1 MTTTNTHDEL
11 LNSQVKKMPHAPNRE
26 MHNLSLSDTFG
37 ITLSP
42 IMKKGKPVLDANGEV
57 THKDKEI
64 KAFKE
69 PGPLTPAHN
78 PHYKFPKQD
87 LIMFLMALSNRD
99 TIYLQGHSGTGKTE
113 MVTQIASRLNYN
125 VVQVNFDGHL
135 LRGDLV
141 GDVKIVKGAT
151 KFRYGL
157 VPLGFTLPG
166 TILLFDEVDAVAPET
181 AFVLQRAVSGDRKM
195 LLHET
200 NELFELHPQNCITA
214 TANTSG
220 MGDDS
225 SLYVAGTN
233 IQNFSFQNRWDTV
246 MQIEYLSPEDE
257 EYILKEMFPKAD
269 SSIIKSVVQVMSNAR
284 ENFKGGKLSQPLTT
298 RDSIRWLQKISAWPL
313 PMMTAEY
320 TFLNRMTPE
329 DAMAVAEIIQRIFR
343 LPKKDSNKYVK
354 RSTSKKAL

>member
-1 MTTTNTHDEL
+1 MTDLNQDL
-11 LNSQVKKMPHAPNRE
+11 VNSQVSKIPHADSRD
-26 MHNLSLSDTFG
+26 MVDVSLSATFG
-37 ITLSP
+37 IQLGP
-42 IMKKGKPVLDANGEV
+42 IMKKGQPVKDEQGNIQ
-57 THKDKEI
+57 HKDKMI
-64 KAFKE
+64 KGFAA
-69 PGPLTPAHN
+69 PGPLTPAIN

-87 LIMFLMALSNRD
+87 LIMFLMAMSNRD

-113 MVTQIASRLNYN
+113 MVTQIAARLNYN

-141 GDVKIVKGAT
+141 GDVKIVNGAT

-200 NELFELHPQNCITA
+200 NEIFELHPQNCIVA
-214 TANTSG
+214 TANTTG

-233 IQNFSFQNRWDTV
+233 VQNFSFQNRWDTV
-246 MQIEYLSPEDE
+246 MQIDYLSPEDE
-257 EYILKEMFPKAD
+257 EDILKKMFPAAD
-269 SSIIKSVVQVMSNAR
+269 VGVIKSVVSVMANAR
-284 ENFKGGKLSQPLTT
+284 ESFKGGKLSAPLTT
-298 RDSIRWLQKISAWPL
+298 RDSIRWLQKISMWPL
-313 PMMTAEY
+313 PMLTAEY

-329 DAMAVAEIIQRIFR
+329 DAMAVAEVIQRVFR
-343 LPKKDSNKYVK
+343 LPAKDSTKFVN
-354 RSTSKKAL
+354 RSQKSKKM